1 MASACSLRRQ
11 NPLCVARQVG
21 RLQRRNSRAAALFQ
35 VDAEAGAQGLAHLR
49 WSERGE
55 RRDGM
60 TRSEG
65 CYLLRSNVTDWSG
78 EKLRRACIQLTEAE
92 EAFRLHKSDLV
103 MRPLWR
109 RKEQR
114 VQARILVGFPAY
126 LLWKTLGMQCNRAG
140 LGDEPRKIFTEWE
153 QISMYFRE
161 RRILCLSMDCALH
174 TAQATPQ
181 PFSNKTFPVTRRG

>member
-1 MASACSLRRQ
+1 M
-11 NPLCVARQVG
+11 
-21 RLQRRNSRAAALFQ
+21 FQ
-35 VDAEAGAQGLAHLR
+35 MDAKAGAQGFAHLR

-114 VQARILVGFPAY
+114 VQARILVCFPAC
-126 LLWKTLGMQCNRAG
+126 LLQ
-140 LGDEPRKIFTEWE
+140 
-153 QISMYFRE
+153 
-161 RRILCLSMDCALH
+161 
-174 TAQATPQ
+174 
-181 PFSNKTFPVTRRG
+181 TRREDFAMPALKNGSSAEFVGRQGP